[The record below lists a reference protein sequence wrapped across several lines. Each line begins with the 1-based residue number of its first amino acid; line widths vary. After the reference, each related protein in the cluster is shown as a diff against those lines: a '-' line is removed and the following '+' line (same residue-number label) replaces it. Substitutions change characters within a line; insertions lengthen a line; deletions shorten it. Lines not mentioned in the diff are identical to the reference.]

1 MDKRPIGVFD
11 SGLGGLTVVK
21 SIIEALPNEN
31 IVYFGD
37 TGRVPYGNR
46 SKETLIK
53 YVKQDMEL
61 LVSRNVK
68 AVVIACNT
76 ADSMARAEMTELYAL
91 PIIGVVEPAGK
102 KAAAATKNK
111 RVGVIAT
118 AATVASRAYE
128 SVISSAAPEVE
139 VFARACPLLV
149 PLVEEGRIKKGDI
162 VTETVLRE
170 YLEPLKNEGIDTL
183 ILGCTHY
190 PLLFDVIS
198 EILPGVELISS
209 GFASTEL
216 LIDTLSENDLLSDGA
231 EQGGIEF
238 FVSDA
243 PDKFAQNGGL
253 FIGREISGRVEKV
266 SFDKMSEAF

>member
-46 SKETLIK
+46 SKETIIH
-53 YVKQDMEL
+53 YVRQDMEL
-61 LVSRNVK
+61 LLSHNVK

-76 ADSMARAEMTELYAL
+76 ADSMARKEMTELFSL
-91 PIIGVVEPAGK
+91 PIIGVVAPAGK
-102 KAAAATKNK
+102 KAAAVTKNK

-128 SVISSAAPEVE
+128 NVIAEAAPDVK
-139 VFARACPLLV
+139 VFAKACPLLV
-149 PLVEEGRIKKGDI
+149 PLVEEGRVRRGDI

-190 PLLFDVIS
+190 PLLFDIIS
-198 EILPGVELISS
+198 DLLPGVELICS
-209 GFASTEL
+209 GFASTER
-216 LIDTLSENDLLSDGA
+216 LIDTLKEKDLLNVADAPGN
-231 EQGGIEF
+231 IEF
-238 FVSDA
+238 FVSDS
-243 PDKFAQNGGL
+243 PDKFALNGGL
-253 FIGREISGRVEKV
+253 FIGREISGKVEKV
-266 SFDKMSEAF
+266 TFE

>member
-46 SKETLIK
+46 SKETIIR
-53 YVKQDMEL
+53 YVKQDTEL
-61 LVSRNVK
+61 LVSHNVK

-76 ADSMARAEMTELYAL
+76 ADSMARKEMTELYSL
-91 PIIGVVEPAGK
+91 PIIGVVAPAGK
-102 KAAAATKNK
+102 KAAAVTKNK

-128 SVISSAAPEVE
+128 KVIAEAAPDVK
-139 VFARACPLLV
+139 VFAKACPLLV
-149 PLVEEGRIKKGDI
+149 PLVEEGRVDRGDI

-190 PLLFDVIS
+190 PLLFDIIS
-198 EILPGVELISS
+198 DLLPGVELICS
-209 GFASTEL
+209 GFASTER
-216 LIDTLSENDLLSDGA
+216 LIDTLKENDLLNVA
-231 EQGGIEF
+231 EAPGKIEF
-238 FVSDA
+238 FVSDS
-243 PDKFAQNGGL
+243 PDKFALNGGL
-253 FIGREISGRVEKV
+253 FIGREISGKVEKV
-266 SFDKMSEAF
+266 TFE